1 MPNAHARPSRRHGR
15 RGGLATAICA
25 ATLLVLS
32 ARTATAQAPD
42 SAGLVA
48 IARSALAAGSRVMI
62 GDNATQAAA
71 KTNLAARHQ
80 KAVAAGLD
88 RATRVRT
95 AIGQHGQRLTGYEDK
110 LEVTA
115 YHASGDS
122 ATMSVVYRVRFD
134 RSSSDPNM
142 PKTMKEAFPH
152 ELVFTR
158 QGGEWTLASER
169 GVPMEELRSRED
181 PAHALGPTKASPVKP
196 GKGPPPRS
204 RDHRTGFAPRRAPG
218 AFAALRS
225 VSSLTALAH
234 GPAVALIEADANDGT
249 AGTYDAYAAATY
261 SYRWD
266 NAYGTGKNPAYPD
279 FAPAWKQLYGAG
291 DDCTNFTSQVAQA
304 GGWQF
309 VIGSP
314 KDVYAYN
321 QWWLYSESDYSH
333 SWSVAHAFHWWLNY
347 SGRGFWA
354 SYNSDALQ
362 GDMLQFDWEGDG
374 KIDHAMVISYAGP
387 NDILLNGHSI
397 DYEDEPL
404 SAILARHEPTTQ
416 YYIYAMYTSY

>member
-1 MPNAHARPSRRHGR
+1 MPHAHARPSRRHGR

-95 AIGQHGQRLTGYEDK
+95 VIGQHGQRLTGYEDK

-158 QGGEWTLASER
+158 QGGLARLPISRVTKRTLMR
-169 GVPMEELRSRED
+169 
-181 PAHALGPTKASPVKP
+181 
-196 GKGPPPRS
+196 PPRARRS
-204 RDHRTGFAPRRAPG
+204 PARAARASGAHQERARQSPRG
-218 AFAALRS
+218 
-225 VSSLTALAH
+225 H
-234 GPAVALIEADANDGT
+234 GQD
-249 AGTYDAYAAATY
+249 
-261 SYRWD
+261 
-266 NAYGTGKNPAYPD
+266 
-279 FAPAWKQLYGAG
+279 
-291 DDCTNFTSQVAQA
+291 
-304 GGWQF
+304 
-309 VIGSP
+309 
-314 KDVYAYN
+314 
-321 QWWLYSESDYSH
+321 
-333 SWSVAHAFHWWLNY
+333 
-347 SGRGFWA
+347 
-354 SYNSDALQ
+354 
-362 GDMLQFDWEGDG
+362 
-374 KIDHAMVISYAGP
+374 
-387 NDILLNGHSI
+387 
-397 DYEDEPL
+397 
-404 SAILARHEPTTQ
+404 
-416 YYIYAMYTSY
+416 